1 MRFSALR
8 DCTRNN
14 LKTDGARCHMFFQQT
29 KRPPLGSYER
39 FDLDPKPSEQML

>member
-8 DCTRNN
+8 DCTRNLN
-14 LKTDGARCHMFFQQT
+14 TNGARCHMFFQQT

-39 FDLDPKPSEQML
+39 FELDPKPSEQML

>member
-14 LKTDGARCHMFFQQT
+14 NGARRHMFFQQT